1 MGFLC
6 IFGGFNCSSAPERG
20 SWQSSLRQL
29 LMDRSKRKRNFSFQ
43 KRKWKGRKIHLLERV
58 ELIFCLLFE
67 SSGNQ
72 LWHSLRFGPVT
83 TGWYGVL
90 LVFEGCFLSPLE
102 IIWAVFDLFSLG
114 IHICKKN
121 PCFCLHRWN
130 VQMETGMRRTQSNSA
145 ARTNN
150 FSHVTYKN
158 FTQYKSPCWAQLSH
172 LSPPRVSAAPKLT
185 AQHSPLVP
193 FPHHTR
199 TGVAQLNCTVYSH
212 SINVSR
218 SENITEKWVLSAQ
231 FYFRFFC
238 LISVHKFPLRL

>member
-6 IFGGFNCSSAPERG
+6 IFGGFNCSSALQRG

-29 LMDRSKRKRNFSFQ
+29 LTDRSKRERHFSFQ
-43 KRKWKGRKIHLLERV
+43 KRRKERQIHILERV
-58 ELIFCLLFE
+58 ELTFCLLFE

-72 LWHSLRFGPVT
+72 LWHSLRFGSVT
-83 TGWYGVL
+83 TGWCGFL
-90 LVFEGCFLSPLE
+90 LGFEGCFLSLLE

-114 IHICKKN
+114 IHICKN
-121 PCFCLHRWN
+121 NCFCFHRWS
-130 VQMETGMRRTQSNSA
+130 VEMETGMRRSQSNSA

-158 FTQYKSPCWAQLSH
+158 FTQYKSPSWAQLSH
-172 LSPPRVSAAPKLT
+172 LSPLRMSAAPKLT

-199 TGVAQLNCTVYSH
+199 AGVTQLTVLFIHIQSMYQGQ
-212 SINVSR
+212 I
-218 SENITEKWVLSAQ
+218 
-231 FYFRFFC
+231 
-238 LISVHKFPLRL
+238 